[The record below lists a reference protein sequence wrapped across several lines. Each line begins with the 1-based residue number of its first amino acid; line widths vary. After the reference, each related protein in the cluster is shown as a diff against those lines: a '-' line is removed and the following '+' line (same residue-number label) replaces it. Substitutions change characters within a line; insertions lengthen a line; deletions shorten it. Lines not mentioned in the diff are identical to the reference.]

1 MATSLDFGLTIT
13 DLSAH
18 VDKFGGINPTGN
30 NPLTNVPFTAKE
42 VTQAL
47 NRSVS
52 YITLK
57 YYNNFKDKYRASD
70 VGSLMEE
77 VKCSLIEAI
86 LVGAITEL
94 ETPNIF
100 SLTLNPLDDRE
111 LIKAGDYEWRPSTHT
126 NTADRLAD
134 SQTHDLQIHQ
144 LLDRYTKN
152 SNGFNLG
159 VFVPSCI

>member
-1 MATSLDFGLTIT
+1 MAFELDFGLTIT
-13 DLSAH
+13 ELSAH
-18 VDKFGGINPTGN
+18 ADKFGGISPTGSNPTTGAI
-30 NPLTNVPFTAKE
+30 FTASE
-42 VTQAL
+42 VRQAI

-57 YYNNFKDKYRASD
+57 YYNNFKDKYKTDD
-70 VGSLMEE
+70 VDSLQEE

-100 SLTLNPLDDRE
+100 SLTLNPLANRV
-111 LIKAGDYEWRPSTHT
+111 LIQAGDYKWQEERHDSV
-126 NTADRLAD
+126 ADRLAD

-144 LLDRYTKN
+144 LLDRYTK
-152 SNGFNLG
+152 SSKTFNAG
-159 VFVPSCI
+159 IFVPSCE